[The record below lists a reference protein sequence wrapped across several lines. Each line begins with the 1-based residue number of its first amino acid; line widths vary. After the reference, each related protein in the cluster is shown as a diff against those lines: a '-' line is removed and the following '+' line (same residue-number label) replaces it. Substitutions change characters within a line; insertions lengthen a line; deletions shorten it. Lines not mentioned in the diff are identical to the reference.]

1 MPITRAFELASV
13 SRRIT
18 YDAGQGQLVATAE
31 VETPGRDVGSA
42 TINGT
47 TIENVHTFS
56 AAAYRAARY
65 IITATNGTD
74 YHTMHIVIQ
83 HDGTNADII
92 QFASIYDNA
101 ELATYSSD
109 ISGGNVRLRATPVN
123 SGTNTFKFNVE
134 LISV

>member
-1 MPITRAFELASV
+1 MPTSRAFELAAV
-13 SRRIT
+13 SRRIS
-18 YDAGQGQLVATAE
+18 YDAGQAQLVATAD

-42 TINGT
+42 TIAGT
-47 TIENVHTFS
+47 SIGNIHTF
-56 AAAYRAARY
+56 AASNYRAARY

-101 ELATYSSD
+101 ELATYSAD
-109 ISGGNVRLRATPVN
+109 INAGNVRLRATPAN
-123 SGTNTFKFNVE
+123 AGTNTFKFNVE
-134 LISV
+134 FISV